1 MTVGVLS
8 RQTGYASLGILPIE
22 STGYEVAMSIDLR
35 AIVRIHDRRP
45 RERPEDPDGILKAV
59 KDVWKNQEYDIPSDK
74 FWWTVDS
81 EIPEAE
87 GLGSSSAI
95 AAAAFSCLNDWSE
108 AGLDA
113 AQLVDLTVAAHALSE
128 LDPWGGPAAA
138 WAALEP
144 GWHVCVGGHS
154 AAEGRVLIGEREGV
168 GEFRFFVVSRGP
180 RKIDYDRQSAV
191 TEGDKYA
198 AAFAE
203 IEQSSPFKALMLSG
217 RVTSTALNDH
227 TGRQIA
233 NDAIIKGARFA
244 GLSGHGPAICV
255 LLSENHDPSMLIGA
269 WEGRGYEVIECVPR

>member
-1 MTVGVLS
+1 VGVLS
-8 RQTGYASLGILPIE
+8 RQAGYASLGILPIE

-35 AIVRIHDRRP
+35 AIVRIHDKRP
-45 RERPEDPDGILKAV
+45 RKKIDDPDGILEAV
-59 KDVWKNQEYDIPSDK
+59 ADIWKKQEYKLPNEE

-95 AAAAFSCLNDWSE
+95 ATAAFSCLNDWSE
-108 AGLDA
+108 AGLDTTTI
-113 AQLVDLTVAAHALSE
+113 VDLSVAAHALSE

-144 GWHVCVGGHS
+144 GWHVCVGGHN
-154 AAEGRVLIGEREGV
+154 AAEGRVLVGEVEGAD
-168 GEFRFFVVSRGP
+168 EFRFFIVSRGP
-180 RKIDYDRQSAV
+180 RKIDYDRQSAA
-191 TEGDKYA
+191 TPGDKYA

-217 RVTSTALNDH
+217 RVTSAALSDH

-233 NDAIIKGARFA
+233 NDAIIKGARFS

-255 LLSENHDPSMLIGA
+255 LLAKNHDPEMLIGA
-269 WEGRGYEVIECVPR
+269 WESRDYEVFECEPR